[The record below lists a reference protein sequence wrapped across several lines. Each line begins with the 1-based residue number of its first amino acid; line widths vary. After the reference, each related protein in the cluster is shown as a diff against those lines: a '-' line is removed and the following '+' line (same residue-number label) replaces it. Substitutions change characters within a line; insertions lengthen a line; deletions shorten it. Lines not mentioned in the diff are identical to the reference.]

1 MTTTLKGKEVI
12 KNIIYLDEDKMYSLS
27 SQLFE
32 GVTEYVLNE
41 KNLEKS
47 ESEEQK
53 GPISS
58 GRIVGD
64 ILKNSERNTE
74 KKFLNDYSYT
84 LFEQKLIE
92 EDKVIVASDT
102 SNDFE
107 ESLGRKS
114 FIKIKAKVTFNDI
127 NSIINTF
134 GIFNELGKALT
145 YVTVFEDIEGIESE
159 LAEARKTRNDKNR
172 VSELTAELKKLKD
185 IDRLAIES
193 GLKYDNKFLQNLNF
207 LLEYGLKDQFEVEM
221 KIPNRIVSANL
232 NRDFLRG
239 SEDLLIR
246 KYSRETEV
254 EFTLFGIVTQYK
266 KEQLEITDEGNNYEN
281 MKDAMMHLVAHMTNL
296 ESAFTGRRSNEIII
310 DPIALYTEL

>member
-1 MTTTLKGKEVI
+1 MI

-47 ESEEQK
+47 ESEQQK
-53 GPISS
+53 GSMNS

-92 EDKVIVASDT
+92 EDKVIITSNT

-107 ESLGRKS
+107 KSLGRKS

-127 NSIINTF
+127 NSIIHTF
-134 GIFNELGKALT
+134 SVFNELGKALT
-145 YVTVFEDIEGIESE
+145 YVKTFEDIESLESE
-159 LAEARKTRNDKNR
+159 IVEAKKIKNDKSR
-172 VSELTAELKKLKD
+172 VSELEAELKKLKN
-185 IDRLAIES
+185 IDKLAIES

-221 KIPNRIVSANL
+221 KLPNRIVSANL

-254 EFTLFGIVTQYK
+254 EFTLFGIVTQYE
-266 KEQLEITDEGNNYEN
+266 KEQLEIPDEEKDYEN
-281 MKDAMMHLVAHMTNL
+281 MKDAMMHIVAHMTNL

-310 DPIALYTEL
+310 DPIAMYTEL

>member
-1 MTTTLKGKEVI
+1 MI
-12 KNIIYLDEDKMYSLS
+12 KNIVYLDEDKMYSLS

-41 KNLEKS
+41 KSLDKS
-47 ESEEQK
+47 ESEQQK
-53 GPISS
+53 GPINS
-58 GRIVGD
+58 GKIVGD

-92 EDKVIVASDT
+92 EDKVIITSNT

-107 ESLGRKS
+107 KLLGRKS

-127 NSIINTF
+127 NSIIHTF
-134 GIFNELGKALT
+134 SVFNELGKALT
-145 YVTVFEDIEGIESE
+145 YVTVFEDIESLESE
-159 LAEARKTRNDKNR
+159 IVEAKTIKNDKSR

-185 IDRLAIES
+185 IDKLAIES

-221 KIPNRIVSANL
+221 KLPNRIVSANL

-266 KEQLEITDEGNNYEN
+266 KEQLDIPDEEKDYEN
-281 MKDAMMHLVAHMTNL
+281 MKDAMMHIVAHMTNL

>member
-1 MTTTLKGKEVI
+1 MI

-47 ESEEQK
+47 ESEQQK
-53 GPISS
+53 GSMNS

-92 EDKVIVASDT
+92 EDKVIITSNT

-107 ESLGRKS
+107 KSLGRKS

-127 NSIINTF
+127 NSIIHTF
-134 GIFNELGKALT
+134 SVFNELGKALT
-145 YVTVFEDIEGIESE
+145 YVTTFEDIESLESE
-159 LAEARKTRNDKNR
+159 IVEAKKIKNDKSR
-172 VSELTAELKKLKD
+172 VSELEAELKKLKN
-185 IDRLAIES
+185 IDKLAIES

-221 KIPNRIVSANL
+221 KLPNRIVSANL

-254 EFTLFGIVTQYK
+254 EFTLFGIVTQYE
-266 KEQLEITDEGNNYEN
+266 KEQLEIPDEEKDYEN
-281 MKDAMMHLVAHMTNL
+281 MKDAMMHIVAHMTNL

-310 DPIALYTEL
+310 DPIAMYTEL

>member
-1 MTTTLKGKEVI
+1 MI

-41 KNLEKS
+41 KSLDKS
-47 ESEEQK
+47 ESEQQK
-53 GPISS
+53 GPINS
-58 GRIVGD
+58 GKIVGD

-92 EDKVIVASDT
+92 EDKVIIASDT
-102 SNDFE
+102 SNSFE
-107 ESLGRKS
+107 ELLGRKS

-134 GIFNELGKALT
+134 SIFNELGKALT
-145 YVTVFEDIEGIESE
+145 YITVFDDMEEIESE
-159 LAEARKTRNDKNR
+159 LAEAKKSKSDKNKIG
-172 VSELTAELKKLKD
+172 ELTAKLKNIKD
-185 IDRLAIES
+185 IDKLAEES

-232 NRDFLRG
+232 NREFLRG

-266 KEQLEITDEGNNYEN
+266 KEQLEITDEANDYEN
-281 MKDAMMHLVAHMTNL
+281 MKDAMIHIVAHMTNL
-296 ESAFTGRRSNEIII
+296 ESAFTGRRNNEIII